1 MPKRKTRD
9 KVEDLVG
16 QLIQS
21 ELERELT
28 KRVRR
33 AKAKAVRQSAKLRE
47 YLQLPYVRDDD
58 VVEAEVIE
66 QQSADNEDSTLKKT
80 SFDG

>member
-80 SFDG
+80 LFDG

>member
-21 ELERELT
+21 ELERELA

-66 QQSADNEDSTLKKT
+66 QQSVDNEDSTLKKT
-80 SFDG
+80 LFDG

>member
-28 KRVRR
+28 KRVKR

-66 QQSADNEDSTLKKT
+66 QQSVDNEDSTLKKT

>member
-1 MPKRKTRD
+1 MRRKKS

-21 ELERELT
+21 ELERELA
-28 KRVRR
+28 KRVKR
-33 AKAKAVRQSAKLRE
+33 AKAKAVKQSARLRE
-47 YLQLPYVRDDD
+47 YLQLPYVRDD
-58 VVEAEVIE
+58 EVIE
-66 QQSADNEDSTLKKT
+66 AQVVEEHPAEGEDGSGIKKT